1 MKEFS
6 NEKEEN
12 DLEEIEFLLLP
23 KSDLIM
29 DLELWEDNMSLIFDK
44 KRFHF

>member
-1 MKEFS
+1 MK
-6 NEKEEN
+6 KEEN

-44 KRFHF
+44 KKISFFKK